1 MNYAHLRAFH
11 AVATE
16 GGFTRAAVSLGV
28 TQPTLSAQV
37 KALEDSYGV
46 ALFDRRGRGIVAT
59 TLARQLLEITR
70 RLFLLEEEAQELLAR
85 ARDLTTG
92 HLRVSAD
99 GPYHVVPFLA
109 TFAQRYPAVH
119 ISLAI
124 GNSQEVLDALL
135 HYQADVAVVAD
146 LEPDARLETIL
157 CAENRL
163 VVFVPRQHP
172 WARRRAI
179 RLADLEGQPMVL
191 RELGSMTRRL
201 FERATTKAKVNPR
214 VVMEIES
221 REAVR
226 EAVAAGLGIG
236 VVSEPEFGNDE
247 RLVSVPVADGDL
259 VLREY
264 VVCLRERRNLR
275 VVAAFLDLVRK
286 GLV

>member
-16 GGFTRAAVSLGV
+16 GGFTRAAESLGV

>member
-16 GGFTRAAVSLGV
+16 GGFTRAAESLGV

-247 RLVSVPVADGDL
+247 RLVSVPVADGEL

>member
-247 RLVSVPVADGDL
+247 RLVSVPVADGHL